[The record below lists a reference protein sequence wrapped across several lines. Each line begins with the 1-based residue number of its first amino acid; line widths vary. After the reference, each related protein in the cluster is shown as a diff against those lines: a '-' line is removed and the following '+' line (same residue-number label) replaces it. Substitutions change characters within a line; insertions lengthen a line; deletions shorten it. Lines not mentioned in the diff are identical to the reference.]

1 MASPPASHIVGIKV
15 HGVTKYLIDGATVTF
30 TLNSEIISG
39 VTNSAGEVVLN
50 TADFPSG
57 WSVGD
62 VVSITASKS
71 AEGTVTQDL
80 TLTSSPQTIELTL
93 AETSNFSIDMHSPTT
108 KTTNYLAVNA
118 SILYGYDG
126 KKITLDNPLPVIICE
141 IQYKILNAMN
151 SDTINPEYQGKALPG
166 TPSDA
171 ARWRIQ
177 KFVYGN
183 GTRKPATEI
192 LWAGGSSEF
201 NFVWDNRAQYDYS

>member
-80 TLTSSPQTIELTL
+80 TLTSSPQTLELTL
-93 AETSNFSIDMHSPTT
+93 AETSNSLSTCIRLLLKLQTT
-108 KTTNYLAVNA
+108 L
-118 SILYGYDG
+118 
-126 KKITLDNPLPVIICE
+126 
-141 IQYKILNAMN
+141 Q
-151 SDTINPEYQGKALPG
+151 
-166 TPSDA
+166 
-171 ARWRIQ
+171 
-177 KFVYGN
+177 
-183 GTRKPATEI
+183 
-192 LWAGGSSEF
+192 
-201 NFVWDNRAQYDYS
+201 